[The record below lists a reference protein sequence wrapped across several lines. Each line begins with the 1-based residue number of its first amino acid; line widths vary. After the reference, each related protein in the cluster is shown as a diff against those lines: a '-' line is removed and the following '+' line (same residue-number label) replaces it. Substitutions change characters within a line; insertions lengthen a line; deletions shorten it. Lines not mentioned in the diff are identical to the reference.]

1 MRANEQNG
9 HGMSEAST
17 DEAVTRAS
25 RGPSPRLRTL
35 LDTIPAYVPGKPAAS
50 TGGPGWKLSSNENP
64 YPPLPGVLEALASAA
79 AEMHRYPDLHCTEL
93 TDRLAEHLTVPA
105 SHIALGTGSSG
116 LLQQLMQISVD
127 PGDEVVYAWRSFESY
142 PIVTRL
148 FGGRPVEVPLTGDEA
163 HDLDAMARA
172 VTDRTRLVFVCTP
185 NNPTGRA
192 LRRDVLE
199 PFLDGLPTDV
209 VIVLDEAYVEF
220 NSDPC
225 RADGL
230 ELYRNRPNVVTLRT
244 FSKAYGLAGL
254 RVGYAVA
261 HPRVADALRRT
272 AVPFGVSTTAQSAAI
287 ASLDRHGGL
296 MERVDELVTERGRV
310 QEALLEQ
317 GWTPPDSQANFVWL
331 RLGRQTA
338 DFAEYCR
345 AAGVAVRPYGHDG
358 VRVTIGERQADDAVL
373 TAAGRF
379 RRNFP
384 TRGNDRRGPRQ
395 QPEGA

>member
-1 MRANEQNG
+1 
-9 HGMSEAST
+9 MSDARV
-17 DEAVTRAS
+17 DEANSRA
-25 RGPSPRLRTL
+25 RTGRSPRLRTL
-35 LDTIPAYVPGKPAAS
+35 LDTIPVYVPGKPAAS
-50 TGGPGWKLSSNENP
+50 TGDPGWKLSSNENP
-64 YPPLPGVLEALASAA
+64 YPPLPGVLEALAAA
-79 AEMHRYPDLHCTEL
+79 AGQMHRYPDMHCTEL
-93 TDRLAEHLTVPA
+93 TDRLAEHLSVPA
-105 SHIALGTGSSG
+105 THIALGTGSSG
-116 LLQQLMQISVD
+116 LLQQLMQISID

-185 NNPTGRA
+185 NNPTGKA
-192 LRRDVLE
+192 LPRDSLE
-199 PFLDGLPTDV
+199 TFLDRLPADV

-220 NSDPC
+220 NSDPH

-230 ELYRNRPNVVTLRT
+230 ALYRDRPNVVTLRT

-261 HPRVADALRRT
+261 HPPVADALRRT
-272 AVPFGVSTTAQSAAI
+272 AVPFGVSSTAQSAAI
-287 ASLDRHGGL
+287 ASLERHSSL

-331 RLGRQTA
+331 RLGQQTA
-338 DFAEYCR
+338 AFAEHCR
-345 AAGVAVRPYGHDG
+345 DAGVGVRPYGEDG
-358 VRVTIGERQADDAVL
+358 VRVTIGERQANDAVL

-379 RRNFP
+379 RR
-384 TRGNDRRGPRQ
+384 RMSAG
-395 QPEGA
+395 